1 MIMVSVGKKGS
12 GFWQVGRV
20 QKKVSEMGF
29 SPLRTSNS
37 TYNTFTISTIQYDLP
52 RFLDILR
59 PGNTKMGNDA
69 TISDPMK

>member
-1 MIMVSVGKKGS
+1 
-12 GFWQVGRV
+12 
-20 QKKVSEMGF
+20 MGF

-37 TYNTFTISTIQYDLP
+37 AYNTFIISTIQYDLS
-52 RFLDILR
+52 RCLDILR

>member
-1 MIMVSVGKKGS
+1 
-12 GFWQVGRV
+12 
-20 QKKVSEMGF
+20 MGF

-37 TYNTFTISTIQYDLP
+37 AYNTFTISTIQYDLS
-52 RFLDILR
+52 RCLDILR